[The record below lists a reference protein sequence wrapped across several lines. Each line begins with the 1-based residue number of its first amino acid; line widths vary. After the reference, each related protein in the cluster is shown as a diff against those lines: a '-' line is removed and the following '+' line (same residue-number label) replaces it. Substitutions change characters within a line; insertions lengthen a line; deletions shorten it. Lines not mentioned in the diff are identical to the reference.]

1 MVIMIEPLPLEK
13 EFKVRYIKD
22 NLHALSREELED
34 LLGQSL
40 EVITKLTHQTKQLVK
55 IIDEERGKLT

>member
-1 MVIMIEPLPLEK
+1 MGTMMEPFPLEK
-13 EFKVRYIKD
+13 EFQVRCLKD

-40 EVITKLTHQTKQLVK
+40 EVIAKLTHQTKQLVK
-55 IIDEERGKLT
+55 IIDEKRGKLT